1 MHSGFSQTLKR
12 WVNGKFLFALACS
25 IFVCVLKAANA
36 QESTPDKPQ
45 PITETIADDATL
57 NLHRWGAVT
66 LFHGLP
72 SDRVRAIVEDSS
84 GAIWI
89 GTDNGLVR
97 YDGRNTQAFAQ
108 ENALPSRRILALA
121 VDAHGALWI
130 GTENGAAR
138 WRNEQLEVLAET
150 RGSAVNA
157 IAAAAQGDVVTVT
170 NQGELIRY
178 QLSTA
183 PLTHSQ
189 LAEPQRLP
197 AAKLDAASHRLL
209 SLGERQDREG
219 DSVRITLNLTC
230 AAVSPAGIFFIGSS
244 GHGAML
250 HRSVTGQPDEQLRE
264 IALRPPRPYHLNAIF
279 TEGNR
284 VWLGE
289 QSNRAPGLWLFE
301 NGALT
306 RSPINT
312 GTVTTIHG
320 EGGDVWV
327 GTLAQGAFL
336 LRNGRVIEH
345 LTFENTGGGLRSNR
359 INTLYRDRE
368 GIVWFGTD
376 RGVCRYDRESFRAA
390 TLGNGQSNFV
400 RVMQQTGNGEV
411 WAGTNRGLFKLAAGA
426 DLGPWEEVAELRGRS
441 VYALLER
448 EGDLWAGT
456 SNGLFVKTKGE
467 ASFKSLALA
476 EGAGEPEDGKVGE
489 AEAQAIPP
497 VEADAQPVRMSVR
510 ALAVFRG
517 VLYAAVYGQGLVSIA
532 QANQVSWLKD
542 VGAKYVFCMAIDG
555 EQALWLGAEVNK
567 LWRYDGERFSEINL
581 REIQRLRDPG
591 HEANIPKDVVI
602 RALAIAP
609 SGVWLGT
616 NYGLYNY
623 TGGKLREVFANQNVF
638 ALLSNRDAQG
648 REVIWCGTLN
658 NGLIKYLPE
667 QEVSIR
673 FDTEQGLASSQ
684 VFAIATMPGADH
696 LWIGTN
702 RGVVRHQPSS
712 AQPYLEVRRLVAD
725 MTYTTADLVAELALP
740 ATYRNLLLEVT
751 ALGGRTYPSQFQYE
765 FTFERRDGSES
776 RTVKTADPQFAADN
790 LRPGPYKLYA
800 RAISRDLVYSE
811 PLIIR
816 LRVRNPPFPWPTVL
830 LTGLLALA
838 VAVAVV
844 VYRQRQQLALTN
856 TSLEQTNAELREMRI
871 RLANETETERAR
883 IARDLH
889 DQTLGDLRHLLVL
902 TDQLPHPSSGAGDS
916 GALTQQPS
924 PQTLRREI
932 ESISNEI
939 RHICEDL
946 SPSVLTNIGFL
957 PALEWA
963 LADAVTHLPA
973 AEKFAYEFICEPDLE
988 EQLRL
993 SSTEEIQLYRIVQEV
1008 LNNICRHAHAR
1019 QVRLSVY
1026 AEDVADLVI
1035 ELQDDGIGF
1044 DGKAPAN
1051 LTGHG
1056 IANIR
1061 SRASLIGAQV
1071 EWQAAQPGCRFRVK
1085 QAHALETKAV

>member
-1 MHSGFSQTLKR
+1 LLALVCS
-12 WVNGKFLFALACS
+12 VFACAL
-25 IFVCVLKAANA
+25 ITIHA
-36 QESTPDKPQ
+36 QEPAPDKPQ
-45 PITETIADDATL
+45 PAKSETIADDATL

-130 GTENGAAR
+130 GTESGAAR

-150 RGSAVNA
+150 RGRAVNA
-157 IAAAAQGDVVTVT
+157 IAASAQGDVVAIT

-178 QLSTA
+178 QLSAA
-183 PLTHSQ
+183 PLTRSQ
-189 LAEPQRLP
+189 LAEPQKLP
-197 AAKLDAASHRLL
+197 AGKLDATSHRLL
-209 SLGERQDREG
+209 SPPEQNVNQSGALR
-219 DSVRITLNLTC
+219 LTC
-230 AAVSPAGIFFIGSS
+230 ATVSPAGVFFIGSS
-244 GHGAML
+244 GRGAMI
-250 HRSVTGQPDEQLRE
+250 HRSLSGQPAEQLRE
-264 IALRPPRPYHLNAIF
+264 IALRPPRPYHLNAVF
-279 TEGNR
+279 AEGNR

-289 QSNRAPGLWLFE
+289 QSNRAPGLWLLE
-301 NGALT
+301 NGALA
-306 RSPINT
+306 RLPVNT
-312 GTVTTIHG
+312 GTVTAIHG

-368 GIVWFGTD
+368 GIVWFGTE
-376 RGVCRYDRESFRAA
+376 RGVCRYDRDSFRAA
-390 TLGNGQSNFV
+390 TLSK
-400 RVMQQTGNGEV
+400 NGESNYV
-411 WAGTNRGLFKLAAGA
+411 RALLRAQDGMTWCGTNRGLFYLPGGA
-426 DLGPWEEVAELRGRS
+426 DLGPWVEVPEMHGRA
-441 VYALLER
+441 VYALLE
-448 EGDLWAGT
+448 EKDKLWVGT
-456 SNGLFVKTKGE
+456 SNGLFVRERAAPAFTRLSLEEKTGE
-467 ASFKSLALA
+467 LTAPA
-476 EGAGEPEDGKVGE
+476 EQVVDPTAE
-489 AEAQAIPP
+489 AEQTAH
-497 VEADAQPVRMSVR
+497 DAPSRESVR
-510 ALAVFRG
+510 ALALFRG
-517 VLYAAVYGQGLVSIA
+517 ALYAAVFERGLARLEIGE
-532 QANQVSWLKD
+532 QVTWLNHNETKN
-542 VGAKYVFCMAIDG
+542 ALCLATEG
-555 EQALWLGAEVNK
+555 EQALWVGTLSDG
-567 LWRYDGERFSEINL
+567 LWRYDGAQFSAADWPAQTL
-581 REIQRLRDPG
+581 
-591 HEANIPKDVVI
+591 PKGAAV
-602 RALAIAP
+602 RALAFAP
-609 SGVWLGT
+609 ERVWVGTSG
-616 NYGLYNY
+616 GLYS
-623 TGGKLREVFANQNVF
+623 REGEKTQQVLADADTF
-638 ALLSNRDAQG
+638 ALQVTQEAEG
-648 REVIWCGTLN
+648 REVVWCGTRN
-658 NGLIKYLPE
+658 AGLIKYLP
-667 QEVSIR
+667 QQGVSIH

-684 VFAIATMPGADH
+684 VFAIAATPGAE
-696 LWIGTN
+696 LIWIGTN

-712 AQPYLEVRRLVAD
+712 AQPHLEVRHLLAD
-725 MTYTTADLVAELALP
+725 KTYTSADLAAELSLP
-740 ATYRNLLLEVT
+740 STQHNLLLEVT

-765 FTFERRDGSES
+765 FTFERRDGGET
-776 RTVKTADPQFAADN
+776 RTIKTADPQFAADN
-790 LRPGPYKLYA
+790 LRTGPYRLSA

-811 PLIIR
+811 PLLIR
-816 LRVRNPPFPWPTVL
+816 LRVRTPPFPWPTVL
-830 LTGLLALA
+830 LAGLLALA

-844 VYRQRQQLALTN
+844 VFRQRQQLALTN
-856 TSLEQTNAELREMRI
+856 ASLEQTNAELREMRI

-902 TDQLPHPSSGAGDS
+902 TDQLPQPASDS
-916 GALTQQPS
+916 GALSQQPA

-939 RHICEDL
+939 RRICEDL

-973 AEKFAYEFICEPDLE
+973 SEKFAYEFVCEPGLE

-993 SSTEEIQLYRIVQEV
+993 SSTEEIQLYRIVQEA

-1019 QVRLSVY
+1019 QVRLSVR
-1026 AEDVADLVI
+1026 AEDATDLMI
-1035 ELQDDGIGF
+1035 EIQDDGIGF
-1044 DGKAPAN
+1044 DGTAPAN

-1061 SRASLIGAQV
+1061 SRASLIGARV
-1071 EWQAAQPGCRFRVK
+1071 EWQAAQPGCRFVIR
-1085 QAHALETKAV
+1085 QFGCIRLTE